1 MDTALKIIAV
11 CLTGAVLSMI
21 LRKNCPEFAFCV
33 AVGCCVMAVLA
44 AAELISPVV
53 TFLHKLQQMTGLSDA
68 LLSPLLKT
76 VAIGLLTQIA
86 GGFCADAG
94 EQSLSKAVEL
104 SGTLLALFTALPLAN
119 AVLQMIQ
126 SLMGG

>member
-1 MDTALKIIAV
+1 
-11 CLTGAVLSMI
+11 
-21 LRKNCPEFAFCV
+21 
-33 AVGCCVMAVLA
+33 MAVAA
-44 AAELISPVV
+44 AAELIAPVV
-53 TFLHKLQQMTGLSDA
+53 SFLHRLQQMTGLNEA
-68 LLSPLLKT
+68 LLAPLLKT

-94 EQSLSKAVEL
+94 EQSLTKAVEL
-104 SGTLLALFTALPLAN
+104 TGTLLALITALPLAN